1 MTRRKPP
8 KVSFRWWVD
17 RQIDEARE
25 RGEFDDLPGTG
36 KPLPKPTG
44 NDAAT
49 DWVLREVRKGGH
61 DTKALLPPALALKR
75 EVQDLP
81 DTLAECT
88 TLQSV
93 VSVKGMRNRVTWT
106 IVELDAPHHVVL
118 KGTGKGGTK
127 FSMRLAVAAS
137 GDGSTLSMKIDLGGA
152 PLFGPI
158 GSGVARALHGDLQS
172 SLDTFA
178 RRYGGN

>member
-61 DTKALLPPALALKR
+61 DTRALLPPALALKR

-81 DTLAECT
+81 E
-88 TLQSV
+88 
-93 VSVKGMRNRVTWT
+93 
-106 IVELDAPHHVVL
+106 
-118 KGTGKGGTK
+118 
-127 FSMRLAVAAS
+127 RLAGERTERQVRDVVEDLNTRIRPAYLNHHTGPPLTVALVDVEEAVTDWRRSRAAS
-137 GDGSTLSMKIDLGGA
+137 
-152 PLFGPI
+152 
-158 GSGVARALHGDLQS
+158 
-172 SLDTFA
+172 
-178 RRYGGN
+178 

>member
-17 RQIDEARE
+17 RQIGEARE

-49 DWVLREVRKGGH
+49 DWVLRQVRAGGH
-61 DTKALLPPALALKR
+61 DTTALLPPALALKR

-81 DTLAECT
+81 E
-88 TLQSV
+88 
-93 VSVKGMRNRVTWT
+93 
-106 IVELDAPHHVVL
+106 
-118 KGTGKGGTK
+118 
-127 FSMRLAVAAS
+127 RLAVERTERQVREVVADLNERIRQAYLNHHTGPPLTVALVDVEEAVEDWRRSRAAS
-137 GDGSTLSMKIDLGGA
+137 
-152 PLFGPI
+152 
-158 GSGVARALHGDLQS
+158 
-172 SLDTFA
+172 
-178 RRYGGN
+178 

>member
-1 MTRRKPP
+1 MSGRKPP

-17 RQIDEARE
+17 RQIAQARE

-36 KPLPKPTG
+36 KPLPRPTG

-81 DTLAECT
+81 A
-88 TLQSV
+88 
-93 VSVKGMRNRVTWT
+93 
-106 IVELDAPHHVVL
+106 
-118 KGTGKGGTK
+118 
-127 FSMRLAVAAS
+127 RLAAERTERQVRDVVEELNTRIRQAYLNHHTSPPLTVALVDVEEAVEGWRRSRAAS
-137 GDGSTLSMKIDLGGA
+137 
-152 PLFGPI
+152 
-158 GSGVARALHGDLQS
+158 
-172 SLDTFA
+172 
-178 RRYGGN
+178 

>member
-17 RQIDEARE
+17 RQIGEARD

-49 DWVLREVRKGGH
+49 DWVLRQVRAGGH

-81 DTLAECT
+81 E
-88 TLQSV
+88 
-93 VSVKGMRNRVTWT
+93 
-106 IVELDAPHHVVL
+106 
-118 KGTGKGGTK
+118 
-127 FSMRLAVAAS
+127 RLAGERAERQVREVVEDLNERIRQAYLNHHTGPPLTVALVDVEEAVEDWRRS
-137 GDGSTLSMKIDLGGA
+137 RA
-152 PLFGPI
+152 P
-158 GSGVARALHGDLQS
+158 S
-172 SLDTFA
+172 
-178 RRYGGN
+178 

>member
-1 MTRRKPP
+1 MTSRKPP

-17 RQIDEARE
+17 RQIDDARE

-81 DTLAECT
+81 ERLTRERTERQVRD
-88 TLQSV
+88 V
-93 VSVKGMRNRVTWT
+93 VEDLNTRIRQAYLNHHTGPPLTVALVD
-106 IVELDAPHHVVL
+106 VEE
-118 KGTGKGGTK
+118 
-127 FSMRLAVAAS
+127 AVAGWRRSRAAS
-137 GDGSTLSMKIDLGGA
+137 
-152 PLFGPI
+152 
-158 GSGVARALHGDLQS
+158 
-172 SLDTFA
+172 
-178 RRYGGN
+178 

>member
-1 MTRRKPP
+1 MTGRKPP

-17 RQIDEARE
+17 RQIGEARA

-49 DWVLREVRKGGH
+49 DWVLRQVKVGGH

-81 DTLAECT
+81 E
-88 TLQSV
+88 
-93 VSVKGMRNRVTWT
+93 
-106 IVELDAPHHVVL
+106 
-118 KGTGKGGTK
+118 
-127 FSMRLAVAAS
+127 RLAGERAEGRVREVVADLNERIRQAYLNHHTGPPLTVALVDVEEAVGDWRRSRAAS
-137 GDGSTLSMKIDLGGA
+137 
-152 PLFGPI
+152 
-158 GSGVARALHGDLQS
+158 
-172 SLDTFA
+172 
-178 RRYGGN
+178 

>member
-8 KVSFRWWVD
+8 KVSVRWWVD
-17 RQIDEARE
+17 RQIDEARA

-49 DWVLREVRKGGH
+49 DWVLRQVRAGGH

-81 DTLAECT
+81 
-88 TLQSV
+88 
-93 VSVKGMRNRVTWT
+93 G
-106 IVELDAPHHVVL
+106 
-118 KGTGKGGTK
+118 
-127 FSMRLAVAAS
+127 RLAGERTERQVRELVEDLNERIRLAYR
-137 GDGSTLSMKIDLGGA
+137 THLGGP
-152 PLFGPI
+152 PLT
-158 GSGVARALHGDLQS
+158 VALVDVEEAVEDWRRSRA
-172 SLDTFA
+172 TP
-178 RRYGGN
+178 

>member
-1 MTRRKPP
+1 MTGRKPP

-17 RQIDEARE
+17 RQIGEARE

-49 DWVLREVRKGGH
+49 DWVLRQVRAGGH

-81 DTLAECT
+81 E
-88 TLQSV
+88 
-93 VSVKGMRNRVTWT
+93 
-106 IVELDAPHHVVL
+106 
-118 KGTGKGGTK
+118 
-127 FSMRLAVAAS
+127 RLAVERTERQVREVVTDLNERIRQAYLNHHTGPPLTVALVDVEEAVEDWRSRAAS
-137 GDGSTLSMKIDLGGA
+137 
-152 PLFGPI
+152 
-158 GSGVARALHGDLQS
+158 
-172 SLDTFA
+172 
-178 RRYGGN
+178 

>member
-17 RQIDEARE
+17 RQIAEARE

-49 DWVLREVRKGGH
+49 DWVLRQVRAGGH

-81 DTLAECT
+81 ERLARERT
-88 TLQSV
+88 ERQV
-93 VSVKGMRNRVTWT
+93 RE
-106 IVELDAPHHVVL
+106 IVEDLNTRIRQAYLNHH
-118 KGTGKGGTK
+118 TGPPLTVA
-127 FSMRLAVAAS
+127 LVDVEEAVADWRRSRAAS
-137 GDGSTLSMKIDLGGA
+137 
-152 PLFGPI
+152 
-158 GSGVARALHGDLQS
+158 
-172 SLDTFA
+172 
-178 RRYGGN
+178 

>member
-1 MTRRKPP
+1 MSGRKPP

-17 RQIDEARE
+17 RQIAEAGE

-61 DTKALLPPALALKR
+61 DTTALLPPSLALKR

-81 DTLAECT
+81 VTLAAER
-88 TLQSV
+88 SE
-93 VSVKGMRNRVTWT
+93 RRVREL
-106 IVELDAPHHVVL
+106 VEELNERIRQAYLNHLSGPPLTVAPVDVEE
-118 KGTGKGGTK
+118 
-127 FSMRLAVAAS
+127 AVEDWRRSRAAS
-137 GDGSTLSMKIDLGGA
+137 
-152 PLFGPI
+152 
-158 GSGVARALHGDLQS
+158 
-172 SLDTFA
+172 
-178 RRYGGN
+178 

>member
-17 RQIDEARE
+17 RQIDEARA

-49 DWVLREVRKGGH
+49 DWVLRQVRAGGH

-81 DTLAECT
+81 GLLAGEHT
-88 TLQSV
+88 ERQVREL
-93 VSVKGMRNRVTWT
+93 
-106 IVELDAPHHVVL
+106 VEDLNERI
-118 KGTGKGGTK
+118 
-127 FSMRLAVAAS
+127 RLAYR
-137 GDGSTLSMKIDLGGA
+137 THLGGP
-152 PLFGPI
+152 PLT
-158 GSGVARALHGDLQS
+158 VALVDVEEAVEDWRRSRA
-172 SLDTFA
+172 TP
-178 RRYGGN
+178 

>member
-17 RQIDEARE
+17 RQIAEARE

-44 NDAAT
+44 HDAAT
-49 DWVLREVRKGGH
+49 EWVLREVKRGGH

-81 DTLAECT
+81 ETLAGRRSE
-88 TLQSV
+88 LEV
-93 VSVKGMRNRVTWT
+93 REL
-106 IVELDAPHHVVL
+106 VEDLNTRIRQAYLNHH
-118 KGTGKGGTK
+118 TGPPLTVA
-127 FSMRLAVAAS
+127 LVDVEEAVEDWRRSRAAS
-137 GDGSTLSMKIDLGGA
+137 
-152 PLFGPI
+152 
-158 GSGVARALHGDLQS
+158 
-172 SLDTFA
+172 
-178 RRYGGN
+178 

>member
-1 MTRRKPP
+1 MTARKPP

-17 RQIDEARE
+17 RKIEEARE

-49 DWVLREVRKGGH
+49 DWVLREVKRGGH

-81 DTLAECT
+81 A
-88 TLQSV
+88 
-93 VSVKGMRNRVTWT
+93 
-106 IVELDAPHHVVL
+106 
-118 KGTGKGGTK
+118 
-127 FSMRLAVAAS
+127 RLAGERTERQVRDVVEDLNTRIRQAYLNHHTGPPLTVALVDVEEAVSDWRRSRAAS
-137 GDGSTLSMKIDLGGA
+137 
-152 PLFGPI
+152 
-158 GSGVARALHGDLQS
+158 
-172 SLDTFA
+172 
-178 RRYGGN
+178 

>member
-1 MTRRKPP
+1 MSGRKPP

-17 RQIDEARE
+17 RQIAQARE

-81 DTLAECT
+81 E
-88 TLQSV
+88 
-93 VSVKGMRNRVTWT
+93 
-106 IVELDAPHHVVL
+106 
-118 KGTGKGGTK
+118 
-127 FSMRLAVAAS
+127 RLAAERTERQVRDVVEDLNTRIRQAYLNHHTGPPLTVALVDVEEAVADWRRSRAAS
-137 GDGSTLSMKIDLGGA
+137 
-152 PLFGPI
+152 
-158 GSGVARALHGDLQS
+158 
-172 SLDTFA
+172 
-178 RRYGGN
+178 

>member
-1 MTRRKPP
+1 MNRRKPP

-17 RQIDEARE
+17 RQLEEARD
-25 RGEFDDLPGTG
+25 RGAFDDLPGTG

-81 DTLAECT
+81 ATLAAERAEARVRE
-88 TLQSV
+88 V
-93 VSVKGMRNRVTWT
+93 VTDLNERIRQAYLNHHTGPPLTVALVD
-106 IVELDAPHHVVL
+106 VEEAVQNWR
-118 KGTGKGGTK
+118 
-127 FSMRLAVAAS
+127 RLRAAA
-137 GDGSTLSMKIDLGGA
+137 G
-152 PLFGPI
+152 
-158 GSGVARALHGDLQS
+158 
-172 SLDTFA
+172 
-178 RRYGGN
+178 

>member
-1 MTRRKPP
+1 MTGRKPP

-17 RQIDEARE
+17 RQIGEARE

-49 DWVLREVRKGGH
+49 DWVLRQVRAGGH

-81 DTLAECT
+81 E
-88 TLQSV
+88 
-93 VSVKGMRNRVTWT
+93 
-106 IVELDAPHHVVL
+106 
-118 KGTGKGGTK
+118 
-127 FSMRLAVAAS
+127 RLAGERAEERVREVVADLNERIRQAYLNHHTGPPLTVALVDVEEAVESWRRSRAAS
-137 GDGSTLSMKIDLGGA
+137 
-152 PLFGPI
+152 
-158 GSGVARALHGDLQS
+158 
-172 SLDTFA
+172 
-178 RRYGGN
+178 

>member
-17 RQIDEARE
+17 RQIDEARD

-49 DWVLREVRKGGH
+49 DWVLRQVRAGGH

-81 DTLAECT
+81 
-88 TLQSV
+88 
-93 VSVKGMRNRVTWT
+93 G
-106 IVELDAPHHVVL
+106 
-118 KGTGKGGTK
+118 
-127 FSMRLAVAAS
+127 RLAAERTEQQVREVVDDLNQRIRQAYLNHHTGPPLTVALVDVEEAVADWRRSRAAS
-137 GDGSTLSMKIDLGGA
+137 
-152 PLFGPI
+152 
-158 GSGVARALHGDLQS
+158 
-172 SLDTFA
+172 
-178 RRYGGN
+178 

>member
-17 RQIDEARE
+17 RQIDQARE

-49 DWVLREVRKGGH
+49 DWILRQVRAGGH
-61 DTKALLPPALALKR
+61 DTQALLPPALALKR

-81 DTLAECT
+81 D
-88 TLQSV
+88 
-93 VSVKGMRNRVTWT
+93 
-106 IVELDAPHHVVL
+106 
-118 KGTGKGGTK
+118 
-127 FSMRLAVAAS
+127 RLAGERAERQVRELVEDLNDRIRAAYLNHHNGPPLTVALVDVEAAVADWRRSRAAS
-137 GDGSTLSMKIDLGGA
+137 
-152 PLFGPI
+152 
-158 GSGVARALHGDLQS
+158 
-172 SLDTFA
+172 
-178 RRYGGN
+178 